1 MKHKLKCENILL
13 VGVWLFLA
21 IYMGVFVYLNMAKY
35 AQHVDSDI
43 ASMALLSREMWTD
56 KTLTPDNWLTSTE
69 RFIISTSAVASII
82 YGITGSMQ
90 TAMGCSCV
98 LVGGGF
104 SAVLY
109 LFGRRLGLSRIA
121 SAAMLLALYALPIN
135 GLRNE
140 GQMVPFIMLVL
151 FLFAGYYAPH
161 SILLMLTILF
171 YVYLKGADV
180 MGQKALGIFGR
191 ISWLFLFLAGMAL
204 SFGGERC
211 LQMVILPLAIVEIIT
226 LYLDSKRFTTKLS
239 RGRIRVTCFVGTMVL
254 AFLVTTLYKGQVK
267 YVAYL
272 QNPQESMHR
281 LFETVPAA
289 ILEGFGLSG
298 NAILGSFAS
307 VMQILIWAFL
317 ALVGYGLVVI
327 FRDKGKIPASQR
339 TALVVLLTTVGV
351 AIIAITMTS
360 VEPAH
365 NYFTVAWFAAVLE
378 TGMLVDYFLREKSAL
393 GVIILLSICIFAL
406 LNLGYTYKDAVTT
419 RDNLKKHEEVADFLV
434 EEGIEYGY
442 AEFWDADRICLIS
455 DGAVTMGN
463 VYRMDDPYMY
473 WWLTSMKWYPPNL
486 PEHMRTAYV
495 VRIEKK
501 SAFEE
506 YFATDPAMEL
516 VFENEVFSVYFSDT
530 NHITMR

>member
-1 MKHKLKCENILL
+1 MKQKSKCENIFL
-13 VGVWLFLA
+13 VGIWLLLA
-21 IYMGVFVYLNMAKY
+21 IYMGVFVYLNMAQY

-43 ASMALLSREMWTD
+43 ASMALLAREMWTD

-69 RFIISTSAVASII
+69 RFIISTSTVASVF
-82 YGITGSMQ
+82 YGMTGSMQ
-90 TAMGCSCV
+90 TAMGCACV
-98 LVGGGF
+98 LVGGVF

-109 LFGRRLGLSRIA
+109 LFGRRLGLSKLA
-121 SAAMLLALYALPIN
+121 SSVMLLALYALPIN

-161 SILLMLTILF
+161 SILLMLSILF
-171 YVYLKGADV
+171 YVYLKRADV
-180 MGQKALGIFGR
+180 MEQKALGIFGR
-191 ISWLFLFLAGMAL
+191 ISWLFLFVAGMAL
-204 SFGGERC
+204 SFGGERS
-211 LQMVILPLAIVEIIT
+211 LQMVILPIAIVEIIS
-226 LYLDSKRFTTKLS
+226 LFLDSKRFTTNLS
-239 RGRIRVTCFVGTMVL
+239 RGRIRVMCFVGTMVL
-254 AFLVTTLYKGQVK
+254 SFLMTTLYKGQVK
-267 YVAYL
+267 YVVYL
-272 QNPQESMHR
+272 QNPQEAMYR
-281 LFETVPAA
+281 LFEAVPAA

-327 FRDKGKIPASQR
+327 FRDKGKIPASQK
-339 TALVVLLTTVGV
+339 TALVILLTTVGV
-351 AIIAITMTS
+351 AAFSIIMTS
-360 VEPAH
+360 AEPAH
-365 NYFTVAWFAAVLE
+365 NYFMVAWFVAVLE
-378 TGMLVDYFLREKSAL
+378 TGMLVDYFLREKSAF
-393 GVIILLSICIFAL
+393 GVMILLAVCLFAL

-419 RDNLKKHEEVADFLV
+419 RDNLKEHEEVADFLV

-501 SAFEE
+501 SVFEE
-506 YFATDPAMEL
+506 CFATDPAMEL
-516 VFENEVFSVYFSDT
+516 VFENEAFAVYFSDT
-530 NHITMR
+530 NHITMQ